1 MKRALI
7 CAGLGAGL
15 MYLLDPEHGG
25 ERRAQLRDK
34 VQGLLPRTSDA
45 ITEKAQSISMHAIDL
60 TARADEKAAEVI
72 TTAGLP
78 SSDGQGA
85 DTQGD
90 ENLT

>member
-7 CAGLGAGL
+7 YAGLGAGV

-34 VQGLLPRTSDA
+34 VQSLLPRTSGA
-45 ITEKAQSISMHAIDL
+45 ITDKAQSIGMQAIDL

-72 TTAGLP
+72 ATASIPGT
-78 SSDGQGA
+78 DGQGA
-85 DTQGD
+85 DGQND
-90 ENLT
+90 DNSS